1 MKSEVE
7 QRNQIMELKSEGT
20 DAAEDPSRKFKELA
34 EKRKLNQIVKQR
46 TDEIE
51 FLRDE
56 LDRLRE
62 RTFPSFAHL
71 HAKTD
76 FPDEQAAW
84 ALTK

>member
-1 MKSEVE
+1 
-7 QRNQIMELKSEGT
+7 MELKSEGT

-71 HAKTD
+71 VPRSLWDSSGVRGRTAR
-76 FPDEQAAW
+76 AARSV
-84 ALTK
+84 